1 MANGLVSPLRM
12 YNDPMGAFKTRVQIA
27 TRQGENAREIEAL
40 VDTGAAYSMLPESI
54 LREIGV
60 TPTGSQAIEYADG
73 RVDSRPIGWAEARID
88 DQSGGILVIFGPD
101 SMTPLF
107 GAHSLQSLRLM
118 VDSPNERLVPLPTA
132 SV

>member
-1 MANGLVSPLRM
+1 MANAIVSIPRM
-12 YNDPMGAFKTRVQIA
+12 YNGCMGAFKTRVQIA
-27 TRQGENAREIEAL
+27 TKQGENAREIEAL
-40 VDTGAAYSMLPESI
+40 VDTGAGYSMLPESI

-60 TPTGSQAIEYADG
+60 APTGSQAIEYADG
-73 RVDSRPIGWAEARID
+73 RVDSRPIGWAEATVDGR
-88 DQSGGILVIFGPD
+88 SGGVLVIFGPD
-101 SMTPLF
+101 GMTPLF